1 MSTDLGTPKEL
12 EREIADLEDRLN
24 VLTEREDAHIFE
36 LDQAQKSWSQRR
48 TLIEKTLEID
58 ERIEAASD
66 SVRKF
71 LERQASNEKEQKKT
85 LQEQLAIKQ
94 EIAEND
100 ARQKN
105 TEKWLKEHAECEELV
120 KQLPFI
126 RKTLEQLRSIRH
138 SMSKH
143 PGQQKFA
150 LKAEK
155 KASALLTKTS
165 RKIGKLRNK
174 TAKIKARKART
185 E

>member
-1 MSTDLGTPKEL
+1 MTGK
-12 EREIADLEDRLN
+12 
-24 VLTEREDAHIFE
+24 EDAHIFE
-36 LDQAQKSWSQRR
+36 WDQAQKRWSERR

-58 ERIEAASD
+58 QRIEAASD

-94 EIAEND
+94 EITEND

-126 RKTLEQLRSIRH
+126 RKTLEQLRIDPSQH
-138 SMSKH
+138 V
-143 PGQQKFA
+143 
-150 LKAEK
+150 
-155 KASALLTKTS
+155 KASRPTEVRIED
-165 RKIGKLRNK
+165 RKKNLCIADQNV
-174 TAKIKARKART
+174 T
-185 E
+185 